1 MLGDKFSENEVVVT
15 IGFFFFLFYL
25 YNNNN
30 NNNSLNLKILCGV
43 YTLKIFDL
51 LRFPLRAVAEC

>member
-30 NNNSLNLKILCGV
+30 SSNLKILCGV